1 MKFFRRINVYTL
13 PSISNTRPSYRYM
26 EIYETIK
33 QDIIS
38 GVLQENNRLPSIRK
52 LAEFLSVSTT
62 PVELAYQQLIDEGF
76 IESRP
81 RRGYFVVKLPE
92 TYGNLN
98 MQHNYYEHQQS
109 SSILVTTLQT
119 SLQPITYD
127 FHLSKNDFESFP
139 ILVWKRLHNQL
150 FQPEHSDLLFYGD
163 PQGELSLRQE
173 IAMYLRQFRGV
184 ICEPS
189 QIVIASEQHLLVQ
202 FLGQILKN
210 HSDSIAIEDP
220 GYRIIPATFR
230 SLGYQIHPIDL
241 DDQGLNADLLWRS
254 NTRIASVSPS
264 HQFPMGIVM
273 PVGRRLEL
281 LEWARARE
289 GFIIEDDYGGEFR
302 YQGRPIPALQGLV
315 PNDHIIYL
323 GGFSQV
329 LAPDFCIHYMVLPER
344 LVPLYHELR
353 RDIMFEASSSRIHQ
367 RTLQLFMQKGYFEQ
381 HVRRMRKV
389 YRKKNNQLVTSLQ
402 NHFNN
407 DVTILGHHAGMHLV
421 IQIQS
426 TQSEAELLR
435 IAREAGII
443 IASASFYWN
452 IKTETEQKNF
462 IIGFGGINIEL
473 IDEGISQLREVWS
486 PYLI

>member
-1 MKFFRRINVYTL
+1 MLYTL
-13 PSISNTRPSYRYM
+13 PSINDTKTSYRYL

-81 RRGYFVVKLPE
+81 RRGFYVVKLPE

-98 MQHNYYEHQQS
+98 MKHTYNERQHPS
-109 SSILVTTLQT
+109 SVQAPTQET
-119 SLQPITYD
+119 SFHPITFD
-127 FHLSKNDFESFP
+127 FHPSKNDFDQFP

-163 PQGELSLRQE
+163 PQGELGLRQE
-173 IAMYLRQFRGV
+173 LAMYLRQFRGV

-189 QIVIASEQHLLVQ
+189 QIVIAAEQHVLVQ

-210 HSDSIAIEDP
+210 HSDSIAVEDP

-230 SLGYQIHPIDL
+230 SLGYQVQPIGL
-241 DDQGLNADLLWRS
+241 DDQGLDTDLLWRS
-254 NTRIASVSPS
+254 PTRIASVSPS

-273 PVGRRLEL
+273 PVARRLEL
-281 LEWARARE
+281 LEWARTRD
-289 GFIIEDDYGGEFR
+289 GFLIEDDYGGEFR
-302 YQGRPIPALQGLV
+302 YQGRPIPALQGLA
-315 PNDHIIYL
+315 PNDRVIYL

-344 LVPLYHELR
+344 LVPIYHQLR
-353 RDIMFEASSSRIHQ
+353 REIMFEASSSRIHQ

-381 HVRRMRKV
+381 HVRRMRNV
-389 YRKKNNQLVTSLQ
+389 YRKKNNQLVTSLH

-407 DVTILGHHAGMHLV
+407 SVAILGHHAGMHLV
-421 IQIQS
+421 IQIQ
-426 TQSEAELLR
+426 TTHAEAELLR
-435 IAREAGII
+435 IAREVGIQ
-443 IASASFYWN
+443 IASAAFYWN
-452 IKTETEQKNF
+452 TKTETDQKNF
-462 IIGFGGINIEL
+462 IIGFGGINIDL
-473 IDEGISQLREVWS
+473 IDEGISLLREVWS
-486 PYLI
+486 PYLKQE